1 MQAVRLAGWPAACH
15 CPPPTLFQQNDASQ
29 RRQERGIVHS
39 TTRATTHGNSRAP
52 PPDLT
57 GLCCWPH
64 TPPAGFPLSI
74 APPLL
79 PQPYT
84 YLNSSQLVEMFLA
97 WMMRKNLLKLI
108 GICKKLMILQVCRQP
123 SLACWYFYQNRKVFF
138 FVTILDY

>member
-1 MQAVRLAGWPAACH
+1 MLCRLAGWPAACH

-64 TPPAGFPLSI
+64 TPPAGFPLSATSP
-74 APPLL
+74 APALHI
-79 PQPYT
+79 
-84 YLNSSQLVEMFLA
+84 SQLKSTCGNVLSVDDAQKLVETY
-97 WMMRKNLLKLI
+97 WNLQEADDFT
-108 GICKKLMILQVCRQP
+108 ILQAALICM
-123 SLACWYFYQNRKVFF
+123 LVFLSKQKSH
-138 FVTILDY
+138 I